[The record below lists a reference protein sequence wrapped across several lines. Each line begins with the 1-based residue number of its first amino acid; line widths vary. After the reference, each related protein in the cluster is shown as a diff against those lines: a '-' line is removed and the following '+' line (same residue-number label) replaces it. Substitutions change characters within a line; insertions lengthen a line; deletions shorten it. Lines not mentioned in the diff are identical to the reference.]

1 MRDKNR
7 IPRICKKLEK
17 VWMTHP
23 DMRLGQLMVCILGTD
38 PFYMEDH
45 TAEKKSKSLECQ
57 KKQIFV
63 YMINRL

>member
-17 VWMTHP
+17 VWMEHP

-38 PFYMEDH
+38 PFYMEDNV
-45 TAEKKSKSLECQ
+45 AEERIKE
-57 KKQIFV
+57 FENV
-63 YMINRL
+63 